1 MVAREHQREAK
12 PMIRSRCLR
21 YGGIALGCV
30 LIGAT
35 GIALGQRVKVTTAA
49 SPRWPYPVALN
60 QPLMNRVRQ
69 QVERRT
75 ALPDPIPT
83 GMPSTAYD
91 GISVHR
97 WLIQGTVSPTAV
109 NLTWYGVAAHGSDQ
123 IQIAGSNA
131 ALAKLV
137 PISPGLG
144 SVVWWLSESRNRQ
157 LLATPWKIAL
167 KASDHHSWRLTFGT
181 TASYPVPGT
190 TVART
195 IAGQHVYQTDTG
207 GISELWYAH
216 GWLIVAFPEE
226 GSVLR
231 AVIAARTA
239 ARYLPTI
246 ARGAGMIV
254 VDPGYQVGQY
264 ATWVRGSI
272 LSEVDDTVSALAT
285 VALIRDL
292 PPSRY

>member
-1 MVAREHQREAK
+1 
-12 PMIRSRCLR
+12 
-21 YGGIALGCV
+21 
-30 LIGAT
+30 
-35 GIALGQRVKVTTAA
+35 
-49 SPRWPYPVALN
+49 
-60 QPLMNRVRQ
+60 
-69 QVERRT
+69 
-75 ALPDPIPT
+75 
-83 GMPSTAYD
+83 MPSTAYD

-97 WLIQGTVSPTAV
+97 WLIQGTVSTTAV
-109 NLTWYGVAAHGSDQ
+109 NLTWYGVAAHGPDQ

-144 SVVWWLSESRNRQ
+144 SVVWWLSESQNRH
-157 LLATPWKIAL
+157 LVATPWKIAL
-167 KASDHHSWRLTFGT
+167 KASEHHSWRLTFGT

-195 IAGQHVYQTDTG
+195 IAGQPVYQIG
-207 GISELWYAH
+207 KGLSSELWYAH
-216 GWLIVAFPEE
+216 GWLIDAFPQA
-226 GSVLR
+226 GSVVK
-231 AVIAARTA
+231 AVEAAKIA

-264 ATWVRGSI
+264 ALWVHGSI

-292 PPSRY
+292 SPSRY

>member
-1 MVAREHQREAK
+1 MK
-12 PMIRSRCLR
+12 PS
-21 YGGIALGCV
+21 
-30 LIGAT
+30 
-35 GIALGQRVKVTTAA
+35 AA
-49 SPRWPYPVALN
+49 PKWPYPIALH
-60 QPLMNRVRQ
+60 QPLMTRVRH
-69 QVERRT
+69 QVARHTE
-75 ALPDPIPT
+75 LPDPIPT

-91 GISVHR
+91 GIAVHR
-97 WLIQGTVSPTAV
+97 WLIQGTVSATAV
-109 NLTWYGVAAHGSDQ
+109 NLTWYGVAAHGSDE

-144 SVVWWLSESRNRQ
+144 NVVWWLSESRNRH
-157 LLATPWKIAL
+157 LVATPWKMAL
-167 KASDHHSWRLTFGT
+167 KASDHHSWRLAPTSGT
-181 TASYPVPGT
+181 VASYPIPGT

-195 IAGQHVYQTDTG
+195 IAGQHVYQTGTG
-207 GISELWYAH
+207 SRSNISELWYAH
-216 GWLIVAFPEE
+216 GWLIVAFPQA
-226 GSVLR
+226 GSVVR

-264 ATWVRGSI
+264 ATWVHGSI

-292 PPSRY
+292 PLSRY